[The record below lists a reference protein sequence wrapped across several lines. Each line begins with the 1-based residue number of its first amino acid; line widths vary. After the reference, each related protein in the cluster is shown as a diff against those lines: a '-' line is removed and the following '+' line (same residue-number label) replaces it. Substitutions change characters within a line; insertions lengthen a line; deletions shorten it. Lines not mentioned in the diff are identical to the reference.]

1 MNLYFTATGTPPS
14 PSSNYDHKHMYTFIF
29 FRLHLLALP
38 FGIAF
43 HHQLVLHSYHQIFLL
58 PSHFLKLVSFLG
70 LIESKALLLAH
81 GCWGALY
88 NTWLKYNTI
97 YGIPPFNR
105 PVSLFCGRDKTEW
118 PLCWLTSLQRQ
129 RSSPQIT
136 LLCDNA
142 GDRGL
147 VKGVYILR
155 PSRTFM
161 VVKWNN
167 ESRAK
172 CSQWARAA
180 LATTGETTGDVAGY
194 NGHFES
200 GMPFSIDHVT
210 RTFTQTQRND
220 RNGNSQNL
228 TCMQPNYR
236 GHPNEWRTP
245 TSLNFQNRSI

>member
-1 MNLYFTATGTPPS
+1 MTSVLIDLFTEA
-14 PSSNYDHKHMYTFIF
+14 
-29 FRLHLLALP
+29 AL
-38 FGIAF
+38 
-43 HHQLVLHSYHQIFLL
+43 
-58 PSHFLKLVSFLG
+58 
-70 LIESKALLLAH
+70 
-81 GCWGALY
+81 
-88 NTWLKYNTI
+88 
-97 YGIPPFNR
+97 
-105 PVSLFCGRDKTEW
+105 
-118 PLCWLTSLQRQ
+118 
-129 RSSPQIT
+129 SPQIT

-155 PSRTFM
+155 PLRTFM
-161 VVKWNN
+161 VVK
-167 ESRAK
+167 EKKEGGERGGRG
-172 CSQWARAA
+172 ARAA
-180 LATTGETTGDVAGY
+180 LATTGETTGDVAGC